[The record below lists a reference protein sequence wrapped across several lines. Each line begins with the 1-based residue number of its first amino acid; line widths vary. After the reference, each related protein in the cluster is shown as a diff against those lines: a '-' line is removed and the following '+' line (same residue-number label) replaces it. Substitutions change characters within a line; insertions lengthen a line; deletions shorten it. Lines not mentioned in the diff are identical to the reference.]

1 MDEELNM
8 SIRRF
13 LKKVGISSQNE
24 IERAWKGKNKVKI
37 KMVLTCDE
45 LDINHVVEGE
55 IGT

>member
-24 IERAWKGKNKVKI
+24 IERAWKGKKKVKI
-37 KMVLTCDE
+37 KMVLTCEE
-45 LDINHVVEGE
+45 LDIKHIVEGE

>member
-24 IERAWKGKNKVKI
+24 IERAWKGKKKVKI
-37 KMVLTCDE
+37 KMVLTCE
-45 LDINHVVEGE
+45 EQILNILLKEK
-55 IGT
+55 